1 MLESLFEDNLPL
13 LNFHVSKL
21 IKLSEFCRIAD
32 ASTKYKLKKSII
44 LLKYYCYVINR
55 EIKIYLI
62 ERKQKHFI
70 DSSKFIYFFRRR
82 QIKIC
87 CF

>member
-21 IKLSEFCRIAD
+21 IKLTEFYRFAD
-32 ASTKYKLKKSII
+32 ALTKYKLKKRII

-70 DSSKFIYFFRRR
+70 DSSKFIHFLM
-82 QIKIC
+82 KTKAN
-87 CF
+87 